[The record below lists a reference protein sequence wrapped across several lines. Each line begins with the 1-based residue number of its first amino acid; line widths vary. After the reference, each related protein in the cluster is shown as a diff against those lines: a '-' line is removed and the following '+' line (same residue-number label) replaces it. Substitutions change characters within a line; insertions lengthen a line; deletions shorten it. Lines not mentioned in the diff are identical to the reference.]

1 MIDSPA
7 ILIDTTRCN
16 GCEAC
21 VLACKQ
27 ENDLGPDRLRPGQQA
42 VDGLSSTRFS
52 TILRRPEGRF
62 VRHMCRH
69 CLEPAC
75 ASVCLVGAMQKT
87 PEGPV
92 VYDSSLCMGCRYC
105 LLACP
110 YGIPRYEWDE
120 AAPLVRKCTMCYPRL
135 KEGKQPACVES
146 CPQEALHFGRRDDLL
161 AEARRRI
168 ERNSGTYLPHV
179 YGEKEVGGTSVLYVS
194 STPLD
199 FLGMGA
205 PPGED
210 PLPELTWASLK
221 KVPSVAV
228 VVGGLMGGIAWV
240 VRRRMELAAS
250 AAETAY
256 AAETA
261 DADESEA
268 GPPAPPAEGKDGDD
282 E

>member
-1 MIDSPA
+1 MIDSPG

-27 ENDLGPDRLRPGQQA
+27 ENDLGADTLRPGQQA

-52 TILRRPEGRF
+52 TILRQPGGKF

-75 ASVCLVGAMQKT
+75 VSVCLVGAMQKT

-92 VYDSSLCMGCRYC
+92 VYDSELCMGCRYC
-105 LLACP
+105 LMACP

-120 AAPLVRKCTMCYPRL
+120 AAPLVRKCTMCRSRL
-135 KEGKQPACVES
+135 LDGKLPACVEA
-146 CPQEALHFGRRDDLL
+146 CPTDVLQFGSRSDLL
-161 AEARRRI
+161 SVAHGRI
-168 ERNSGTYLPHV
+168 DRNPDRYVPHV

-194 STPLD
+194 SIPLG
-199 FLGMGA
+199 FLGLGGS
-205 PPGED
+205 PGED

-221 KVPSVAV
+221 KVPTIVLV
-228 VVGGLMGGIAWV
+228 MGGLMGGIHWV
-240 VRRRMELAAS
+240 IRRRMALAAQS
-250 AAETAY
+250 A
-256 AAETA
+256 
-261 DADESEA
+261 EA
-268 GPPAPPAEGKDGDD
+268 GGAVKEAEAPNAGEQEGSGQND
-282 E
+282 